1 MSEFECGYSPM
12 LNFRTVLSRC
22 FLIVI
27 VSLGVG
33 FSPAIAQLQ
42 EPEVKK
48 TKFPKT
54 PLSED
59 LHNSVSFD
67 FFVTN
72 FGFGLGGHYT
82 RVVGP
87 YTELTF
93 RTGITGIRNVSE
105 QTFQNAFNGRRV
117 IPNKYKRALGFPFI
131 IGVKQRLFAE
141 QIADNFR
148 FFVGGG
154 AGPAMAFTYPYVKD
168 NNNNGFRD
176 FEVIPIPGTQQGRL
190 RPREDVNDFF
200 SGWSKGN
207 THWGMSGE
215 IKIGVDFGKS
225 FSSRTTVELGYF
237 FYYFKEGLQ
246 ILEPYKPFGYTAP
259 SGTLPGQPIDK
270 RNGNRNSFNQ
280 PQKLFGTPQI
290 KITFGG
296 LW

>member
-1 MSEFECGYSPM
+1 MV
-12 LNFRTVLSRC
+12 NFRTVLFRF

-27 VSLGVG
+27 VLIGFG

-42 EPEVKK
+42 EPEVNKPES
-48 TKFPKT
+48 PKT

-59 LHNSVSFD
+59 LHNSINFD
-67 FFVTN
+67 FFITN

-82 RVVGP
+82 RVIGP

-105 QTFQNAFNGRRV
+105 QSYQNIFSGRRI

-131 IGVKQRLFAE
+131 VGVKQRLFAE
-141 QIADNFR
+141 QITDNFR

-154 AGPAMAFTYPYVKD
+154 AGPAMAFTYPYVEDD
-168 NNNNGFRD
+168 NTSNGFRD

-200 SGWSKGN
+200 SGWSQGD

-215 IKIGVDFGKS
+215 IKIGADFGKS
-225 FSSRTTVELGYF
+225 FSSRTTVEIGYF

-259 SGTLPGQPIDK
+259 TATTAGQPIETKNGK
-270 RNGNRNSFNQ
+270 RNPFNP

-296 LW
+296 MW